1 MAAVESMV
9 KPMVEASVLI
19 PVYRN
24 VDGEV
29 RLVLIRRTSGGS
41 HSGHLAFPGGKHDA
55 GDNSMLDTALREAWE
70 EVGIPANRIEILAHL
85 PPTQTRNS
93 GFRVYPF
100 IGRVIQPVEWKRN
113 EREVAEIMEL
123 SLRELMDAEVPDEDA
138 DASTAAPDPRRVPYY
153 RVGEYRLWGLTFRIL
168 QGLAPRL
175 LAGEW
180 TI

>member
-1 MAAVESMV
+1 
-9 KPMVEASVLI
+9 MVEASVLI
-19 PVYRN
+19 PVYRGAGG
-24 VDGEV
+24 DV

-55 GDNSMLDTALREAWE
+55 GDKSMLDTALREAWE
-70 EVGIPANRIEILAHL
+70 EIGIAADRIEILAHL

-100 IGRVIQPVEWKRN
+100 LGRVIQPVTWKRN
-113 EREVAEIMEL
+113 EREVAEIMDL
-123 SLRELMDAEVPDEDA
+123 SVRELIGTEVLEDDAAAAGAVP
-138 DASTAAPDPRRVPYY
+138 APERTPYY
-153 RVGEYRLWGLTFRIL
+153 PVGEHQLWGLSFRIL

-180 TI
+180 KL